1 MPWHFCNGLTGVIL
15 LGMCVGCDM
24 LWLDCP
30 QKNKC
35 LSGYLLEM
43 TSSFFSFIEGHEPSF
58 HPENFSAVWQM
69 CDYVDWASTGHDS
82 YICIYS
88 YDSVPWQGWCFA
100 CWCSSFAWL
109 VCSQRFTQGDA
120 WLKPAK
126 ACWDCC
132 LLMLAAFLASLVA
145 RGRDSPVKDLAPWP
159 RQPSL
164 CNIVYIW

>member
-1 MPWHFCNGLTGVIL
+1 MAFLQRIDWHFAWHVCWLRHAVVGLSQKKHVCQVTCLKWHPPSLVSSKDTRPASIQRFFQQFGKCVIML
-15 LGMCVGCDM
+15 IEPALDM
-24 LWLDCP
+24 
-30 QKNKC
+30 
-35 LSGYLLEM
+35 
-43 TSSFFSFIEGHEPSF
+43 IH
-58 HPENFSAVWQM
+58 
-69 CDYVDWASTGHDS
+69 
-82 YICIYS
+82 IYS